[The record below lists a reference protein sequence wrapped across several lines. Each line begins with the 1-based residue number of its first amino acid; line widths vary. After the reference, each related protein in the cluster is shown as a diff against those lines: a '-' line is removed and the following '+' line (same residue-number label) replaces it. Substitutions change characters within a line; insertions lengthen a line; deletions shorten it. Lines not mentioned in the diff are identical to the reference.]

1 MVEAVEQKA
10 QKRFNRNFVFG
21 EQVEAPET
29 FKPKVKMFEMVWS
42 DAPVFTLNNASSAP
56 TKPTTSGKSINNPKK
71 VGIIELLED
80 IAQVAAVVKKNDKS
94 PADAKSQLAKIK
106 DMIDEAL
113 DLDADPEAESEPETE
128 VELEETQ
135 KGYKRKRDSD

>member
-1 MVEAVEQKA
+1 
-10 QKRFNRNFVFG
+10 
-21 EQVEAPET
+21 
-29 FKPKVKMFEMVWS
+29 
-42 DAPVFTLNNASSAP
+42 
-56 TKPTTSGKSINNPKK
+56 
-71 VGIIELLED
+71 
-80 IAQVAAVVKKNDKS
+80 VVKKNDKS